1 LGVRAGALVV
11 FRLIGAI
18 LGTSSLLYR
27 RTGVI
32 SDKLAYYVLLLHEF
46 IGRDAGEMFKW
57 LVVLE

>member
-1 LGVRAGALVV
+1 V

-27 RTGVI
+27 LTGVI